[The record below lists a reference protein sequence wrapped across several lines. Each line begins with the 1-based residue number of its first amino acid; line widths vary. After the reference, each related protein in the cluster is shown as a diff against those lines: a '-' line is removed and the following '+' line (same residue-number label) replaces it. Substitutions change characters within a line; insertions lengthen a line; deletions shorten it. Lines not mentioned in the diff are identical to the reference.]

1 MMLTVFLPLQSVAQ
15 NCNPKTDIVEDSK
28 TGKFLYTESCHIEFG
43 KLKMTEKERK
53 KQISYLEE
61 SIKLKDLAIDV
72 SNQRIENWQQA
83 TYKVEDR
90 LMKIENNREMS
101 NWVYLGLGIIV
112 MGGATWAAGQL
123 R

>member
-72 SNQRIENWQQA
+72 SNQRIENWHQA

>member
-1 MMLTVFLPLQSVAQ
+1 MTLMAFLPFQSAAQ
-15 NCNPKTDIVEDSK
+15 NCNPKTDIREDVK
-28 TGKFLYTESCHIEFG
+28 TNKFIYTEACHIEFG
-43 KLKMTEKERK
+43 KLRMTEKERK

-61 SIKLKDLAIDV
+61 SIRLKDLAIDV

-83 TYKVEDR
+83 TYKMEDR
-90 LMKIENNREMS
+90 LIKMDNNNNTI
-101 NWVYLGLGIIV
+101 NWIYFGLGIAV